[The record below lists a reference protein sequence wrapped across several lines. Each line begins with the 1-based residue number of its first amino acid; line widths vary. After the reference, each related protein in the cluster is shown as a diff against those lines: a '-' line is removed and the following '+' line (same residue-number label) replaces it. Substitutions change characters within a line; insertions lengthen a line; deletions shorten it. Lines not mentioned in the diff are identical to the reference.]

1 MAIKKKIVLL
11 GDSAV
16 GKTSLIRRYVFNQFD
31 FSYVSTVGSKVTK
44 KKLTVTRPDKTHN
57 LTFMIW
63 DIIGREGYHAIH
75 ARTFVGVHGAIL
87 VSDLTRRETL
97 TSLERY
103 WIPFLFKV
111 VKKVPMV
118 FICNKSDLKGEY
130 EFEFEELEEMAN
142 RYNNVEDEI
151 LPSELSTCYLT
162 SAKDG
167 VNVEKT
173 FETLGHLVLTEWS
186 LQDPVKKI
194 SEVLKATGIRRTTD
208 KTTPIGALDAI
219 MVDFC
224 EDFTDSRMAMIILR
238 QEIARAGIDID
249 NPTKDGILKCVEYLA
264 EAEYE
269 FIDEEKVFSNLEK
282 RMEWARNIKE

>member
-1 MAIKKKIVLL
+1 M
-11 GDSAV
+11 

-44 KKLTVTRPDKTHN
+44 KKLIVSRPDKIHN

-75 ARTFVGVHGAIL
+75 ARTFAGVHGAIL
-87 VSDLTRRETL
+87 IADLTRRETL
-97 TSLERY
+97 ESLERY
-103 WIPFLFKV
+103 WIPFLYKV
-111 VKKVPMV
+111 VKKTPMV
-118 FICNKSDLKGEY
+118 FVCNKSDLKGKY
-130 EFEFEELEEMAN
+130 EFEFEELQEMAK
-142 RYNNVEDEI
+142 RYNSTEDEI
-151 LPSELSTCYLT
+151 LPTGLKSSYLT
-162 SAKDG
+162 SAKNG
-167 VNVEKT
+167 LNVEKV
-173 FETLGHLVLTEWS
+173 FETLGHLVLTEDS

-194 SEVLKATGIRRTTD
+194 SEVLKATGIRRTAD

-269 FIDEEKVFSNLEK
+269 FIDEDKVFSNLEK
-282 RMEWARNIKE
+282 RMDWARTIKE